1 MLTTPEHTYK
11 ALRFP
16 AEECGRRSFALVR
29 TVVEKE
35 DSPFLSGL
43 VLQTKECVLRVL
55 MGSQETILCETIL
68 RTK

>member
-1 MLTTPEHTYK
+1 MLMKFKESTLALIRLLTTAENTYK
-11 ALRFP
+11 ALRVP

-43 VLQTKECVLRVL
+43 VATNEGICTTCPH
-55 MGSQETILCETIL
+55 G
-68 RTK
+68 